1 MPKVFIYLQK
11 LSSNSN
17 NMKYWL
23 FPGNKNRF
31 RLDDFINDYGF
42 IEWNPLRYR
51 NHIQVGD
58 IVFIYVGAPS
68 KRICYQMSVE
78 KVNIPFNEWFD
89 DRSYK
94 IPPSNI
100 WGATPDQRMV
110 RLKLIK
116 KINSPFL
123 TFQFLNENG
132 LSGAN
137 WIREIKDENLLN
149 YILKHV

>member
-11 LSSNSN
+11 LNSNSN

-78 KVNIPFNEWFD
+78 KVNIPFNEQ
-89 DRSYK
+89 K
-94 IPPSNI
+94 
-100 WGATPDQRMV
+100 
-110 RLKLIK
+110 
-116 KINSPFL
+116 
-123 TFQFLNENG
+123 
-132 LSGAN
+132 
-137 WIREIKDENLLN
+137 ENL
-149 YILKHV
+149 ILYEKHFFVLEVKESCRNVVPLRCS